1 MTHGLRV
8 VAAAAALSL
17 GMTPAG
23 TRDVRAQTGAGDA
36 EKAAVTAAVQS
47 LFDAMAAKDAAK
59 ALTLVMP
66 DGQLQS
72 VRKTDAPATARGR
85 TLESFANSL
94 PTQKA
99 PMLERMWNPEVHVS
113 GPIATLAA
121 RYDFHLD
128 GKFTHCG
135 TDIFT
140 LVKTA
145 DGWKIS
151 GGIYTVEPTGCEP
164 SPLGAIK

>member
-1 MTHGLRV
+1 MTRGT
-8 VAAAAALSL
+8 AAIA
-17 GMTPAG
+17 AG
-23 TRDVRAQTGAGDA
+23 TVSLALTLCGSAAVRAQAAPDG
-36 EKAAVTAAVQS
+36 EKAAVTAAVQA
-47 LFDAMAAKDAAK
+47 LFDAMAAKDAQK
-59 ALTLVMP
+59 ALSLVIP

-72 VRKTDAPATARGR
+72 VRKTDAPAVARGR
-85 TLESFANSL
+85 TLEAFAKSL

-99 PMLERMWNPEVHVS
+99 PMLERMWNPDVHVS
-113 GPIATLAA
+113 GPIATLTT

-164 SPLGAIK
+164 SPLGEAK

>member
-1 MTHGLRV
+1 MLSI
-8 VAAAAALSL
+8 AALSL
-17 GMTPAG
+17 GQTLGG
-23 TRDVRAQTGAGDA
+23 TVGARAQTGGTDGD
-36 EKAAVTAAVQS
+36 KAAVTAAVQA
-47 LFDAMAAKDAAK
+47 LFDAMAAKDAQK
-59 ALTLVMP
+59 ALALVVP

-72 VRKTDAPATARGR
+72 VRKTDAPAAARGR
-85 TLESFANSL
+85 TLEAFANGVA
-94 PTQKA
+94 TQKA
-99 PMLERMWNPEVHVS
+99 PVLERMWNPEVHVS
-113 GPIATLAA
+113 GPIATLVT

-151 GGIYTVEPTGCEP
+151 GGIYTVEQTGCEA
-164 SPLGAIK
+164 SPLGEPK

>member
-1 MTHGLRV
+1 MMSKNVIAAGVLGLGIAV
-8 VAAAAALSL
+8 IGPSAIAAQAA
-17 GMTPAG
+17 
-23 TRDVRAQTGAGDA
+23 DD
-36 EKAAVTAAVQS
+36 EKAAVVAAVQA
-47 LFDAMAAKDAAK
+47 LFDAMAGKDAAK
-59 ALTLVMP
+59 ALALVIP

-72 VRKTDAPATARGR
+72 VRKADAPAAARGR
-85 TLESFANSL
+85 TLESFATSL

-99 PMLERMWNPEVHVS
+99 PMLERMWNPQVNVS
-113 GPIATLAA
+113 GPIATLTT

-164 SPLGAIK
+164 SPLGEVK

>member
-1 MTHGLRV
+1 MMRGTAVLAAGAVALGLTLCGSTTV
-8 VAAAAALSL
+8 HAQAAS
-17 GMTPAG
+17 
-23 TRDVRAQTGAGDA
+23 DS
-36 EKAAVTAAVQS
+36 EKAAVTAAVQA

-59 ALTLVMP
+59 ALALVIP

-72 VRKTDAPATARGR
+72 VRKTDAPAAPRGR
-85 TLESFANSL
+85 TLETFANSL

-99 PMLERMWNPEVHVS
+99 PLLERMWNPEVRVS
-113 GPIATLAA
+113 GAIATLTA

-164 SPLGAIK
+164 SPLGEPK

>member
-1 MTHGLRV
+1 MVSRAPV
-8 VAAAAALSL
+8 PL
-17 GMTPAG
+17 GSTNPRFA
-23 TRDVRAQTGAGDA
+23 RRQELEVER
-36 EKAAVTAAVQS
+36 
-47 LFDAMAAKDAAK
+47 
-59 ALTLVMP
+59 P
-66 DGQLQS
+66 DC
-72 VRKTDAPATARGR
+72 ARR
-85 TLESFANSL
+85 
-94 PTQKA
+94 P
-99 PMLERMWNPEVHVS
+99 
-113 GPIATLAA
+113 
-121 RYDFHLD
+121 DFHLD

>member
-1 MTHGLRV
+1 MHGWTRLSIT
-8 VAAAAALSL
+8 ALSFGLAL
-17 GMTPAG
+17 GG
-23 TRDVRAQTGAGDA
+23 TTGVGGQTGPADA
-36 EKAAVTAAVQS
+36 DKAAVTAAVQA
-47 LFDAMAAKDAAK
+47 LFDAMAAKDAQK
-59 ALTLVMP
+59 ALALVIP

-72 VRKTDAPATARGR
+72 VRKTDAPAASRGR
-85 TLESFANSL
+85 TLEAFANGL
-94 PTQKA
+94 PTQSA
-99 PMLERMWNPEVHVS
+99 PMLERMWSPEVHVS
-113 GPIATLAA
+113 GPIASLTT

-151 GGIYTVEPTGCEP
+151 GGIYTVEQTGCEP

>member
-1 MTHGLRV
+1 MMRGTAARAVGAVALGLTLCGPTTV
-8 VAAAAALSL
+8 YAQAAAS
-17 GMTPAG
+17 
-23 TRDVRAQTGAGDA
+23 DS
-36 EKAAVTAAVQS
+36 EKAAVTATVQA

-59 ALTLVMP
+59 ALALVIP

-72 VRKTDAPATARGR
+72 VRKTDAAAIPRGR
-85 TLESFANSL
+85 TLEAFANSL

-99 PMLERMWNPEVHVS
+99 PMLERMWNPEVRVS

-164 SPLGAIK
+164 SPLGEPK

>member
-1 MTHGLRV
+1 MRRGAAGLV
-8 VAAAAALSL
+8 TGAVILSL
-17 GMTPAG
+17 TLVG
-23 TRDVRAQTGAGDA
+23 TTAVRAQGTPSDS
-36 EKAAVTAAVQS
+36 EKAAVVAAVQA
-47 LFDAMAAKDAAK
+47 LFDAMAAKDAQK
-59 ALTLVMP
+59 ALALVIP

-85 TLESFANSL
+85 TLEAFANSL

-99 PMLERMWNPEVHVS
+99 SMLERMWSPEVHVS

-164 SPLGAIK
+164 SPLGEPK

>member
-1 MTHGLRV
+1 MRRTAASTVAGALTLGLTLCGSTPV
-8 VAAAAALSL
+8 LAQAASSD
-17 GMTPAG
+17 T
-23 TRDVRAQTGAGDA
+23 D
-36 EKAAVTAAVQS
+36 KAAVTAAVQA
-47 LFDAMAAKDAAK
+47 LFDAMAAKDSQK
-59 ALTLVMP
+59 ALALVIP

-72 VRKTDAPATARGR
+72 VRKTDGPAVARGR
-85 TLESFANSL
+85 TLEAFANGL
-94 PTQKA
+94 ATQKA
-99 PMLERMWNPEVHVS
+99 PMLDRMWNPEVHVT
-113 GPIATLAA
+113 GPIASLVA

-145 DGWKIS
+145 EGWKIS

-164 SPLGAIK
+164 SPLGVPK